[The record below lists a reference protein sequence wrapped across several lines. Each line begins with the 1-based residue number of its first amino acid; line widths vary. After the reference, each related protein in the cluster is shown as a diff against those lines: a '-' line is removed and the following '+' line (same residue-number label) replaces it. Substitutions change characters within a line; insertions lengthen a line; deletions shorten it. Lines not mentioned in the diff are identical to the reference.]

1 MHLTREESSRNPYPS
16 HLHSS
21 SGLYRALLPPA
32 VQARIESR
40 SVLTPSHADRP
51 ALCPA
56 NCTSAARLVAPIA
69 LAPLV
74 PLAGRAVAPLEC
86 QF

>member
-40 SVLTPSHADRP
+40 SVLTPLPCRPPDLKVCSEASRADRSATAR
-51 ALCPA
+51 ALG
-56 NCTSAARLVAPIA
+56 
-69 LAPLV
+69 
-74 PLAGRAVAPLEC
+74 AGRAVAPLEC